1 MPQYDAGSAGI
12 KIKPNFRD
20 FVTETEAEL
29 KRHDFSMD
37 VRVGA
42 DVATAR
48 SEIQELQRAA
58 RENQSFRMQADIFGA
73 VTDIEAVQRLARDN
87 QSFRVDADTAAAQ
100 AKLAALRAS
109 GGSIPITPEMSG
121 TAAARARSGMLSLT
135 RQLRQAATINVSVV
149 GVLGAAGVIAELA
162 AVASAAANVTKTVA
176 LIPAISVGVGAGVGA
191 AITGFSGIPAA
202 FKAMTAAS
210 RESGAAAGAQA
221 DRMEDLAEAQYQAE
235 QASKDVRAAQRDL
248 NSAYRDGSRAIRDM
262 NFDLEDQKLAA
273 EDASISVEEAAKRLM
288 EVQFDPTADAT
299 TRRRAQNSY
308 DQAVLRLRQQQV
320 AVQDLSQDTA
330 EANAK
335 GVEGSDQVV
344 AARERI
350 EDALHSEQRAL
361 AALRKEQEDVAT
373 GGGGAAQDK
382 LAEAMAKLSPEAQK
396 MVTDIRAIGPAWT
409 EARKASQDALTLWM
423 GPAITTLAT
432 QQLPNLREG
441 FIGINAALNAGLR
454 ASLQSLSSEKN
465 VLDFRQTLSNTTEG
479 FLNAARGAGP
489 LTDALTKLATIG
501 SSFLPGFGDAIGNAA
516 ERFNQFVQRSAAD
529 GSLREWMQDGITA
542 TRELVSILGNLGS
555 SLASIFRAS
564 DSDETLAKIDA
575 ITERWRNF
583 LASTQGQNLLGEYY
597 AEARE
602 SLERIEPLL
611 ENLPELLSG
620 VWQGFQ
626 TWAAI
631 AGPFLQV
638 LSDILAAHPELVQAA
653 VVAYLGFRVLGPV
666 FAGLRTGIGNV
677 GTAVGRLQGQAG
689 GAATALRGI
698 ATATGGVA
706 NVAGYGATTM
716 GRFGSAVQQ
725 AGTHSPAI
733 ARMQTAYMNA
743 AAGASH
749 FGRSAGTAA
758 AAVSG
763 LRSAASSASAALGGP
778 WVIALLAVSAGLL
791 KFNADARE
799 HEERVKAVS
808 ASWQDLVVSR
818 DEMTRSLAASGGA
831 FGADSISDMA
841 TQVRQLN
848 TAIESSAK
856 NRTEWSE
863 WRALTQ
869 APWNDNIKKENFVAD
884 QYEAARKAIEQLGV
898 SEDVVARAISEEGA
912 WTDLKAKLE
921 GMGEGGKFAAEN
933 YQWLRD
939 EMIRARDVARDTTPG
954 FVQLTDAVKTLSD
967 TSATAGDRLD
977 AMKTALDVL
986 AGKPLEAQE
995 ALAEYN
1001 DQLRE
1006 TQRLATEFDP
1016 AQGVG
1021 GALVDGTRIDTTTA
1035 NGRKLFDA
1043 LNDIRDATLNA
1054 AIAGNE
1060 LDPILASNQEQFA
1073 QLATATGLSK
1083 DQIVELAAGLG
1094 YLPDDI
1100 RILASLQGADDV
1112 TQQLVVIGQL
1122 LQSNREG
1129 VTIPATA
1136 LTTEARAEL
1145 EALGVTI
1152 ETVTG
1157 KPDEIRIVART
1168 EEAMKA
1174 LDDIENR
1181 PRTVRVNVVAEGLTF
1196 DGTYF
1201 KPEGA
1206 RQALPQNAS
1215 GSRLPTTGPGTERTD
1230 GFLGVAAA
1238 TGAPLTWLDGGEW
1251 VINRNSSQV
1260 YDRELAAI
1268 NAGTFP
1274 RMADGGVVG
1283 GVSITQT
1290 LDDYARSLAGTP
1302 YGGEFDCSGLISKLA
1317 NVASGLPPDTGRMST
1332 ANEGEWLAAHG
1343 WQTGKGGP
1351 GAFRVG
1357 WINDPSMP
1365 AGGHTAGTL
1374 PSGVNVESNGS
1385 QGVVYGGSAAGYAHP
1400 MFNQWSYLQMQSTG
1414 AVTPGVGGIGT
1425 GNTSGVSTQQ
1435 VTYDQ
1440 APLPGR
1446 RTDDEL
1452 QRLQGEAAVDAANTQ
1467 RNAVYADPNSTD
1479 ADKLAADLKYQQA
1492 QNSLESSQKTTG
1504 SESTPPSLQ
1513 GIFSKAGS
1521 ILATGLLSA
1530 FGLENSILSES
1541 NPYNRALTTTLDFYS
1556 QKNGQLDQGGGY
1568 SYTPKNLPSTVTT
1581 TTPQSAAPSVYQTAP
1596 GDLGTLTIEGT
1607 VYNPDAGVEQW
1618 RPLATQALI
1627 KEGFNPAQVDIMLA
1641 QIQSESGGDPTI
1653 VQQVIDVNSGGNE
1666 AQGLLQV
1673 IPGTFATYR
1682 DPALPNDRTH
1692 PYANMV
1698 AALRY
1703 YRARYGMDLS
1713 TMWGQ
1718 GHGYANGGWAFGPGG
1733 PRDDGF
1739 LAPLSNGEFVVNA
1752 DAASRHAPLLEA
1764 INSSTWASNR
1774 VDSNAF
1780 AAPTGVAATPGHD
1793 LSTHIHNPRVADVD
1807 DLVELAERRS
1817 YGKAIGLMAALP

>member
-48 SEIQELQRAA
+48 SEIQELQRTA

-73 VTDIEAVQRLARDN
+73 VMDIEAVQRLASER
-87 QSFRVDADTAAAQ
+87 QSFNVDADTAAAQ
-100 AKLAALRAS
+100 AKLAALKQS

-121 TAAARARSGMLSLT
+121 TSAARARSGMLSLT
-135 RQLRQAATINVSVV
+135 RQLRRAAIINVAVV
-149 GVLGAAGVIAELA
+149 GVFGAAGVIAELA

-191 AITGFSGIPAA
+191 AITGFSGIPSA

-210 RESGAAAGAQA
+210 RESAAAADSQA

-235 QASKDVRAAQRDL
+235 RASKDVRSAQRDL

-262 NFDLEDQKLAA
+262 NFDLEDSKLAA
-273 EDASISVEEAAKRLM
+273 EDASISVAEAAERLM
-288 EVQFDPTADAT
+288 EVQFDPTSSAT

-320 AVQDLSQDTA
+320 ATQDLSQDTA

-361 AALRKEQEDVAT
+361 SALRKEQEDVDS
-373 GGGGAAQDK
+373 GGSGAAQDK
-382 LAEAMAKLSPEAQK
+382 LAEAMAKLSPNAQA

-409 EARKASQDALTLWM
+409 EARKASQDALTLGM
-423 GPAITTLAT
+423 GPAITTLADK
-432 QQLPNLREG
+432 QLPNLRAG
-441 FIGINAALNAGLR
+441 FIGINGALNTGLR
-454 ASLQSLSSEKN
+454 ASIQSLSSEKN
-465 VLDFRQTLSNTTEG
+465 VLDFRETLQNTTTG
-479 FLNAARGAGP
+479 FRNAAQGAGP
-489 LTDALTKLATIG
+489 LTDALTKLATVG
-501 SSFLPGFGDAIGNAA
+501 SSFLPGFGEAIGNAS
-516 ERFNQFVQRSAAD
+516 ERFNQLIQRSATD
-529 GSLREWMQDGITA
+529 GSLRKWMRDGIDS
-542 TRELVSILGNLGS
+542 TRELFSILGNLGS
-555 SLASIFRAS
+555 VIGTIFSAGDDGS
-564 DSDETLAKIDA
+564 TLARIDE
-575 ITERWRNF
+575 ITERWRDF
-583 LASTQGQNLLGEYY
+583 LKSTQGQNKLAEYY

-602 SLERIEPLL
+602 SMAGLNNLL
-611 ENLPELLSG
+611 ENLPELLKG
-620 VWQGFQ
+620 VWEGFQ
-626 TWAAI
+626 TWSAI
-631 AGPFLQV
+631 AGPFLQI
-638 LSDILAAHPELVQAA
+638 LTDLLAAHPALVSAA
-653 VVAYLGFRVLGPV
+653 VTAYLGFRTIGPL
-666 FAGLRTGIGNV
+666 FAAMRTGIAGTT
-677 GTAVGRLQGQAG
+677 TAVGRLQGQAS
-689 GAATALRGI
+689 GAVTSLRGI

-706 NVAGYGATTM
+706 NVAGYGAVTM

-743 AAGASH
+743 AAGAGN
-749 FGRSAGTAA
+749 FGRTAGTAA

-763 LRSAASSASAALGGP
+763 LRSVASSASAALGGP
-778 WVIALLAVSAGLL
+778 WVIALLAVTAGLL
-791 KFNADARE
+791 KFNADSRA
-799 HEERVKAVS
+799 HEERVKAVE
-808 ASWQDLVVSR
+808 ASWKDLVVSR
-818 DEMTRSLAASGGA
+818 DEMARSLSTAGGA
-831 FGADSISDMA
+831 MDTVSLASMT
-841 TQVRQLN
+841 TQVKQLN
-848 TAIESSAK
+848 NAISTSAA

-863 WRALTQ
+863 WRRLTQ
-869 APWNDNIKKENFVAD
+869 APWNDNISKENNIAD
-884 QYEAARKAIEQLGV
+884 QYKAAKEAIEALGV
-898 SEDVVARAISEEGA
+898 SEDVVAKAISDNGA
-912 WTDLKAKLE
+912 WADLKAKLE
-921 GMGEGGKFAAEN
+921 GMGQGGKFAAEN

-939 EMIRARDVARDTTPG
+939 EMLRARDIARDTTPG
-954 FVQLTDAVKTLSD
+954 FQSLTDAVKTLAD

-977 AMKTALDVL
+977 AMKAALDVL

-995 ALAEYN
+995 ALAKYN

-1006 TQRLATEFDP
+1006 TERLAEEFDP
-1016 AQGVG
+1016 AG
-1021 GALVDGTRIDTTTA
+1021 GTGDALLDGSRVDTTTE
-1035 NGRKLFDA
+1035 NGRKLFNA

-1060 LDPILASNQEQFA
+1060 LDPILASNQEQFV
-1073 QLATATGLSK
+1073 QLAGATGLGIDK
-1083 DQIVELAAGLG
+1083 IVELAAGLG

-1112 TQQLVVIGQL
+1112 TQQLTVIGQL
-1122 LQSNREG
+1122 LQTNREG

-1168 EEAMKA
+1168 EEALKA

-1181 PRTVRVNVVAEGLTF
+1181 PRTVKVNVVAEGLTL

-1206 RQALPQNAS
+1206 RRSLPQNAS
-1215 GSRLPTTGPGTERTD
+1215 GSRLPTTGPGTEKTD
-1230 GFLGVAAA
+1230 GILGVAAA

-1251 VINRNSSQV
+1251 VINRDSSSI
-1260 YDRELAAI
+1260 YNRELAAI

-1283 GVSITQT
+1283 EVSLTQA

-1302 YGGEFDCSGLISKLA
+1302 YGGEYDCSGLISKLA

-1332 ANEGEWLAAHG
+1332 ATEGEFLAALG
-1343 WQTGKGGP
+1343 WMPGKGGP
-1351 GAFRVG
+1351 GSFRVG
-1357 WINDPSMP
+1357 WVNDSSMP
-1365 AGGHTAGTL
+1365 SGGHTAGTL

-1385 QGVVYGGSAAGYAHP
+1385 AGVLYGGSALGYAHP
-1400 MFNQWSYLQMQSTG
+1400 MFNQWSYLAMQATG
-1414 AVTPGVGGIGT
+1414 AETTGIGGIGT
-1425 GNTSGVSTQQ
+1425 GDTSGVTTQQ

-1440 APLPGR
+1440 APSPGR
-1446 RTDDEL
+1446 RSDDEL
-1452 QRLQGEAAVDAANTQ
+1452 QRLQGEAAVDAANSQ

-1492 QNSLESSQKTTG
+1492 QNSLESSQKSTNQ
-1504 SESTPPSLQ
+1504 ESSAPSLQ

-1530 FGLENSILSES
+1530 FGLENSILSET
-1541 NPYNRALTTTLDFYS
+1541 NPYNRALATTLDFYG
-1556 QKNGQLDQGGGY
+1556 QKNGQLGQEGDY
-1568 SYTPKNLPSTVTT
+1568 KYTPKNLPSTVTT
-1581 TTPQSAAPSVYQTAP
+1581 TTPQSAAPSMY

-1607 VYNPDAGVEQW
+1607 TYNPDAGVEQW
-1618 RPLATQALI
+1618 RPLAMQALA
-1627 KEGFNPAQVDIMLA
+1627 KEGFSSSQVDIMLA
-1641 QIQSESGGDPTI
+1641 QIQSESGGNPSI

-1666 AQGLLQV
+1666 AVGLLQV
-1673 IPGTFATYR
+1673 IPGTFAAYR

-1703 YRARYGMDLS
+1703 YRSRYGMDLS
-1713 TMWGQ
+1713 TMWGR
-1718 GHGYANGGWAFGPGG
+1718 GHGYATGGWAFGPGG

-1752 DAASRHAPLLEA
+1752 AAAARNAPLLEA

-1774 VDSNAF
+1774 VDSSAF
-1780 AAPTGVAATPGHD
+1780 VAPTGATAAPGHD
-1793 LSTHIHNPRVADVD
+1793 LSTTINARVASVD
-1807 DLVELAERRS
+1807 DLADLAERRS
-1817 YGKAIGLMAALP
+1817 QMKAIGLAAALP